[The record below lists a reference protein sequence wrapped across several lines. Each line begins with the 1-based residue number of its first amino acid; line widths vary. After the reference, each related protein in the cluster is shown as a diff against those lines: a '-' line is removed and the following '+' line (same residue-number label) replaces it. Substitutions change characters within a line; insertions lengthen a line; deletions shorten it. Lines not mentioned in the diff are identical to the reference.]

1 MQDWKKRREATHVFA
16 ADGLDHIIGR
26 RAQQLGD
33 DGELVDMVFTGEQRL
48 AVQHLCEN
56 TARTPDVDLNVV
68 LLPCEHDLGRAVVAC
83 RHVAGHLRLL
93 DPSQAEVAYFQ
104 IAVLVDEDVAG
115 FQVAVHDAC

>member
-1 MQDWKKRREATHVFA
+1 MVLPLE
-16 ADGLDHIIGR
+16 DG
-26 RAQQLGD
+26 
-33 DGELVDMVFTGEQRL
+33 VSK
-48 AVQHLCEN
+48 QHLSKDTAN
-56 TARTPDVDLNVV
+56 TPHVDFLVISS
-68 LLPCEHDLGRAVVAC
+68 PGEHDLGRAVVAC